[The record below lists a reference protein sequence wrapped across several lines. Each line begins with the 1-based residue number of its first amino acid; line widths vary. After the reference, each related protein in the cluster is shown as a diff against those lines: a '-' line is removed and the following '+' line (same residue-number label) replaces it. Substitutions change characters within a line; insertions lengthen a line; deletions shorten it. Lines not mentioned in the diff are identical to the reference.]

1 MRGQLLV
8 VCTDTWIEPAA
19 LVEALTQALA
29 RDPAGGN
36 VVRVLIPAVLPPT
49 LPVGA
54 WPAPMARRLERLR
67 EAAEAVVAGGG
78 AAGPGARP
86 AGAPGAAGR
95 APGRVEI
102 TACRSVPDLLAAAWP
117 VDALVLVGRAGWRVR
132 RAARRLAPDIV
143 VIPSRRARREPL
155 PASRPKVIPQ

>member
-67 EAAEAVVAGGG
+67 EAAEAVVA
-78 AAGPGARP
+78 
-86 AGAPGAAGR
+86 AGR

-132 RAARRLAPDIV
+132 RAARGLAPDIV

>member
-8 VCTDTWIEPAA
+8 VCTDTRIEPAV

-67 EAAEAVVAGGG
+67 EAAEAVVA
-78 AAGPGARP
+78 AR
-86 AGAPGAAGR
+86 R

-102 TACRSVPDLLAAAWP
+102 AACRGVADLLAAAWP
-117 VDALVLVGRAGWRVR
+117 VDALVLVGRARWRVR
-132 RAARRLAPDIV
+132 RAARGLAPDV
-143 VIPSRRARREPL
+143 VVVPSRKSRRRGPL